1 MPDKVE
7 FDQIERVS
15 TQPVFTKRERVL
27 IHLKK
32 FWWMYLLGLVCIIVL
47 VVPLIIFVGLPNIA
61 QSKLNSAKF
70 GIDSI
75 TLSNMREQSIKMAFN
90 STIRLSGTGGIKAS
104 IDPFTAAMYLQ
115 DVQPHIPFAY
125 IDIPKTAA
133 KSLATVNI
141 TQDVKIPNME
151 AFTVFSGWL
160 LGKKSIAITMEG
172 KTAFKASGISKHFG
186 VSFAKTLDLQAIN
199 GFKGL
204 EVTSATI
211 SMKPDTQGDNLHGLD
226 IREILKKDLG
236 MELSCGKS

>member
-1 MPDKVE
+1 
-7 FDQIERVS
+7 
-15 TQPVFTKRERVL
+15 
-27 IHLKK
+27 
-32 FWWMYLLGLVCIIVL
+32 
-47 VVPLIIFVGLPNIA
+47 
-61 QSKLNSAKF
+61 
-70 GIDSI
+70 
-75 TLSNMREQSIKMAFN
+75 MREQSIKMAFN
-90 STIRLSGTGGIKAS
+90 STIRLSGTGGIKAF

-115 DVQPHIPFAY
+115 DVQPHTPFAY

-141 TQDVKIPNME
+141 TQDVKIPNIE

-211 SMKPDTQGDNLHGLD
+211 SMKPDTRGDNLHGWVNIPNALD

-236 MELSCGKS
+236 MELSCGES